1 MRHHPSVCAPRLA
14 SAADAVSLRGASR
27 RAFTL
32 IELLVVIAIIA
43 ILIGLLLPAVQKVR
57 EAAARAKCQNNMK
70 QLGLAFHSYA
80 GVNGERFP
88 MAYQYVTSPA
98 PNAHAWGVFLLPHIE
113 QDNLFKQYNLNQL
126 FFVGNNGN
134 VIRTPV
140 KTFQCPSNP
149 EQDKIYTCPASMAAA
164 VGLPQFQAA
173 ASDYHVTSGVMAI
186 LWNLVIQPGDP
197 AAAGDRAGPLEV
209 NKLTPILALTD
220 GTSNTIMLAEI
231 SGKNDRWRRG
241 QKVSSGTEQG
251 GGWGDPHSGEN
262 WLSGSDSTGVST
274 PGPCVIGCTNAQ
286 PGPTPTTAWGWYS
299 FHTGGVNVL
308 LADGSCRFLAA
319 SASPRTVIF
328 MVTRAK
334 GEILPN
340 D

>member
-1 MRHHPSVCAPRLA
+1 MRHSP
-14 SAADAVSLRGASR
+14 SR

-70 QLGLAFHSYA
+70 QLGLAFHSFA
-80 GVNGERFP
+80 GINGDKFP
-88 MAYQYVTSPA
+88 MAYQFVTSPA

-126 FFVGNNGN
+126 FLLGNNAN
-134 VIRTPV
+134 VIKTPV

-149 EQDKIYTCPASMAAA
+149 EVDKIYTCPASISGA
-164 VGLPQFQAA
+164 VGLPSFQAA
-173 ASDYHVTSGVMAI
+173 ASDYHVTSGVMAV
-186 LWNLVIQPGDP
+186 LWNLVIQAGDP
-197 AAAGDRAGPLEV
+197 AAGGDRAGAMEV
-209 NKLTPILALTD
+209 NKTTPILALTD
-220 GTSNTIMLAEI
+220 GTSNTVMLAEI

-241 QKVSSGTEQG
+241 QKVSTGTEQG
-251 GGWGDPHSGEN
+251 GGWGDPFSGEN
-262 WLSGSDSTGVST
+262 WLSGSDATGVST

-286 PGPTPTTAWGWYS
+286 PGLTTAWGWYS

-308 LADGSCRFLAA
+308 LGDGSCRFMAA
-319 SASPRTVIF
+319 NASPRTVIF

-334 GEILPN
+334 GEIIPN

>member
-1 MRHHPSVCAPRLA
+1 MRRPVRR
-14 SAADAVSLRGASR
+14 RG
-27 RAFTL
+27 FTL

-57 EAAARAKCQNNMK
+57 EAAARAKCQNNLK
-70 QLGLAFHSYA
+70 QLGLAFHNFA
-80 GVNGERFP
+80 GINGDKFP
-88 MAYQYVTSPA
+88 MAYQFVTSPA

-113 QDNLFKQYNLNQL
+113 QDNLFKGYNLNQL
-126 FFVGNNGN
+126 FLLGNNAT

-149 EQDKIYTCPASMAAA
+149 EQDKIYTCPASIAGA
-164 VGLPQFQAA
+164 VGLPSFQAA
-173 ASDYHVTSGVMAI
+173 ASDYHVTSGVMAA
-186 LWNLVIQPGDP
+186 LWNVVIQPNDP
-197 AAAGDRAGPLEV
+197 PAAGDRAGAMEV
-209 NKLTPILALTD
+209 NKTTPILALTD

-231 SGKNDRWRRG
+231 SGKNDRWIRG

-251 GGWGDPHSGEN
+251 GGWGDPFSGEN
-262 WLSGSDSTGVST
+262 WLSGSDATGTVT
-274 PGPCVIGCTNAQ
+274 PGPNVIGVTNAQ
-286 PGPTPTTAWGWYS
+286 PGLTTARGWYS

-319 SASPRTVIF
+319 SASARSVIF
-328 MVTRAK
+328 MITRAK
-334 GEILPN
+334 GQIIPN